1 MLFMAKF
8 HLLAFGI
15 VSCLAAEDDSC
26 TNRLD
31 LPEVSFLQVQQ
42 NLTVQTVPARHHPT
56 WPAMLVDNINQAWGG
71 QLLQVSSSVQSS
83 TAFGTVFL
91 DIMVIV
97 VIIGSQS
104 GGIMLLNVVTMLFGS
119 NQVLIKTLETD
130 DGTDAIDSFLCMGLR
145 FGFGALALGAFT
157 LCKREEPPPD
167 HSPEASPSPRSKA
180 DGTKA
185 GLELSVW
192 LFLGFATQ
200 AVGLQ
205 YTSASSGA
213 LLGSLTIVLV
223 PLLSLLDGRHIDRL
237 TWGSVCLA
245 MVGTALFVGPKAI
258 SGDLVSRGDVLE
270 MGSAALFAVQIWRCE
285 RLIRLVPENEV
296 APLTCLQLALVS
308 CFSWL
313 CFFAEGHSLPSALRT
328 VSAFP
333 AGEWAKILAVGVVT
347 TGFCIWAES
356 KALREVDATVAA
368 LIYALEPVWGAIF
381 AYVWLGETL
390 DGPYAMSGAAFLLLA
405 SLAGVMA
412 SNMSDE
418 GSYVY
423 VDARA
428 TCAGSPKMRSP

>member
-145 FGFGALALGAFT
+145 FGFGALALDFGIAALALAAFM
-157 LCKREEPPPD
+157 LFKREDKAAP
-167 HSPEASPSPRSKA
+167 ASTSGSTTA
-180 DGTKA
+180 IKA
-185 GLELSVW
+185 GAELSVW
-192 LFLGFATQ
+192 LFLGFVMQ

-223 PLLSLLDGRHIDRL
+223 PLLSLLDGRHIHQL

-245 MVGTALFVGPKAI
+245 TVGTALFVGPNAI
-258 SGDLVSRGDVLE
+258 SGAIGSLGDVLE
-270 MGSAALFAVQIWRCE
+270 LGSAALFAVQMWRCE
-285 RLIRLVPENEV
+285 KLIRQVPENEV

-308 CFSWL
+308 CFSFV
-313 CFFAEGHSLPSALRT
+313 CFFA
-328 VSAFP
+328 
-333 AGEWAKILAVGVVT
+333 
-347 TGFCIWAES
+347 
-356 KALREVDATVAA
+356 
-368 LIYALEPVWGAIF
+368 
-381 AYVWLGETL
+381 
-390 DGPYAMSGAAFLLLA
+390 
-405 SLAGVMA
+405 
-412 SNMSDE
+412 
-418 GSYVY
+418 
-423 VDARA
+423 
-428 TCAGSPKMRSP
+428 